1 MPQHAQL
8 VVGTAGHIDH
18 GKSRLVWSLT
28 GTNPDRL
35 PEEQARGMTIDLG
48 FAHATIDDCDVFFV
62 DVPGHERFVRNM
74 VAGATG
80 IDVALMV
87 VAADDSI
94 MPQTREHAELLSLLG
109 IEACVLVL
117 TKCDLV
123 DADWAEAVADEAA
136 GLLAGLHIQ
145 PCAIVHT
152 SAVSGSGLDQLKAV
166 LAKLARE
173 RAATKSSYSWFRLPI
188 DRAFTVPGRGTVVTG
203 SVAHGAVR
211 TDDELELFPGALK
224 IRVRDLQSHSAQR
237 GEADGRM
244 RLACNLAGVSR
255 DEVRRGHEL
264 ATPGYLFDTT
274 RMDVRLA
281 SLRMPGKLRRRDL
294 RVRLHI
300 ATSEVAATCRL
311 LDEPAD
317 ATVRGVIAQIR
328 TYEPIAASWGQR
340 FILRD
345 DSGSR
350 TLGGGVVLRPAAAT
364 WTAARPPDVA
374 LLDAL
379 TATDPRQ
386 RTEAAIR
393 SFGWN
398 TPGNAHLATNAG
410 IADAAAIAPIVRQL
424 GVEGRIVTLSDR
436 EASMVFHADVM
447 RDARERLAK
456 KLTAH
461 LAANPR
467 AAGLPRGEWPGWM
480 PRACPVRWRANL
492 AEWLI
497 ARGHFVDSGGF
508 VLPKGHAAA
517 LSSDDQR
524 LLADIEQQ
532 FLAAAFQPPELESL
546 PQAAG
551 KHAKRVRELVDLATV
566 RGRLMKIADGLWLHT
581 DHHAAMRTM
590 VAQAI
595 RSRGPITV
603 ADIRTLLNSTRKY
616 VVPLAEHLDQIGIT
630 RRTGDTRALGPK
642 ADP

>member
-1 MPQHAQL
+1 MPPSAQL

-18 GKSRLVWSLT
+18 GKSRLVWTLT

-48 FAHATIDDCDVFFV
+48 FAHAAIDNCDIFFV

-80 IDVALMV
+80 IDVALLV

-109 IEACVLVL
+109 IETSVLVL

-123 DADWAEAVADEAA
+123 DADWAEAVADEAT
-136 GLLAGLHIQ
+136 GLLTALDIT
-145 PCAIVHT
+145 PCAVVQT
-152 SAVSGSGLDQLKAV
+152 SAVSGSGLDELKAV

-173 RAATKSSYSWFRLPI
+173 RAAAKATHGWFRLPI

-211 TDDELELFPGALK
+211 TDDELELFPGARK
-224 IRVRDLQSHSAQR
+224 VRVRDLQSHSAQR

-244 RLACNLAGVSR
+244 RLACNLAGVSL

-311 LDEPAD
+311 LDEPAESI
-317 ATVRGVIAQIR
+317 VRGAIAQIR

-340 FILRD
+340 FIIRD

-364 WTAARPPDVA
+364 WTAARPPDGA
-374 LLDAL
+374 LLGALASPDAKL
-379 TATDPRQ
+379 RC
-386 RTEAAIR
+386 EAAIR
-393 SFGWN
+393 GLGWN
-398 TPGNAHLATNAG
+398 VPAAPRLASSIG
-410 IADAAAIAPIVRQL
+410 VADAAAITPLLRQL
-424 GVEGRIVTLSDR
+424 GVEGRIVTLADR
-436 EASMVFHADVM
+436 EASMVFHADVL
-447 RDARERLAK
+447 RDVREKLAK
-456 KLTAH
+456 KLTTH

-480 PRACPVRWRANL
+480 PRACPVRWRAIL

-517 LSSDDQR
+517 MSSDDQR
-524 LLADIEQQ
+524 LFAEIEQQ
-532 FLAAAFQPPELESL
+532 YRVGAFQPPELEIL
-546 PQAAG
+546 PQASG
-551 KHAKRVRELVDLATV
+551 KNAKRVRELVDLATV
-566 RGRLMKIADGLWLHT
+566 RGRLVKIADGLWLHA
-581 DHHAAMRTM
+581 DHHAAMRKM
-590 VAQAI
+590 VADAI

-630 RRTGDTRALGPK
+630 RRSGDTRTLGPK